1 MLHNARKLAVLLV
14 IITVVASCRFYFDT
28 TKDNLTVNK
37 TSGSTDHAKNLA
49 MNVCAGCHYD
59 PEKKLFTGKYL
70 DDLPKI
76 AGKLY
81 SANLTHSAEYGRAD
95 KYTDAELFYLL
106 KTGIARNGKFM
117 PYMMRPMMADEDVNE
132 IIAFFRSND
141 PMLAAWDSSAGKTK
155 INLIGRVGIRLGAKP
170 QPYNKGVPRP
180 DENNA
185 TEYGKY
191 LVAVIG
197 CYHCHSKK
205 QFGLDFMDPEKSKG
219 YMAGGMK
226 LKSTNGKIRSANITP
241 DTETGIGRWGEEDF
255 KKAVIEGVST
265 SGRELRPP
273 MPRFKNLTD
282 KQVHAIFTY
291 IKSLPPVHHK
301 I

>member
-1 MLHNARKLAVLLV
+1 MPYQIARNSKKLVVLLV
-14 IITVVASCRFYFDT
+14 IITIAASCRFYFDT

-37 TSGSTDHAKNLA
+37 ASASLEHGKNLA

-59 PEKKLFTGKYL
+59 PRKKLFTGKFL
-70 DDLPKI
+70 NDLPKI

-106 KTGIARNGKFM
+106 KTGISRNGKFM
-117 PYMMRPMMADEDVNE
+117 PYMMRPMMADDDVND
-132 IIAFFRSND
+132 IIAFFRSTD
-141 PMLAAWDSSAGKTK
+141 PALDAYDSSAGKTK
-155 INLIGRVGIRLGAKP
+155 INFIGKFGIRLGAKP

-185 TEYGKY
+185 PEYGKY

-205 QFGLDFMDPEKSKG
+205 QFGLDFLHPENSKG

-226 LKSTNGKIRSANITP
+226 LKSSNGKIRSPNLTP
-241 DTETGIGRWGEEDF
+241 NNEKGIGRWGEEDF
-255 KKAVIEGVST
+255 KKAVVEGIGT
-265 SGRELRPP
+265 SGRDLRPP
-273 MPRFKNLTD
+273 MPKFRGLTD

-291 IKSLPPVHHK
+291 LKSLPPK
-301 I
+301 